1 MKVDSFSW
9 FGHKTGGYNSCGLTS
24 KSLAQ
29 VFQFEAQNRQL
40 RFSDLAHKTTTTVY
54 WFVRQ
59 NQVGYGWSVAPQ
71 NRWEDADGTRH
82 ALRSSCL
89 VHLEVS

>member
-9 FGHKTGGYNSCGLTS
+9 FGHKTGGYNSCGLIS

-29 VFQFEAQNRQL
+29 VFQFEPQNRQL
-40 RFSDLAHKTTTTVY
+40 RFSDLTHKTTTTVY

-59 NQVGYGWSVAPQ
+59 NQVGYGWSVVPQ
-71 NRWEDADGTRH
+71 N
-82 ALRSSCL
+82 
-89 VHLEVS
+89 